1 MAIINCPDCGREISD
16 KSKTCIHCGKI
27 FVQETQ
33 IIEPEVRCTEC
44 GAVLADTDAI
54 CPNCGCPVEQKKDAE
69 GFKPEQVEAS
79 SIQNAAKPKKIVIA
93 IVAAICI
100 CIVGGVGYKIYA
112 DNKAKQEYQQAY
124 EDYVGN
130 LKKIKQVMLSGG
142 SDAED
147 LCNLTLKVWG
157 NSIFE
162 TADAETDPF
171 TRPNGYFVDD
181 FNTALQYLF
190 LDSETR
196 ETISD
201 IKENQDAVKELIKK
215 LQTPP
220 EELSNC
226 YDTVSELYS
235 AYKTLTDL
243 AINPSGNYSGFSDSK
258 RSAVSDFLESYE
270 TLDNQIPEETKDE

>member
-100 CIVGGVGYKIYA
+100 CIVGGV
-112 DNKAKQEYQQAY
+112 
-124 EDYVGN
+124 
-130 LKKIKQVMLSGG
+130 
-142 SDAED
+142 
-147 LCNLTLKVWG
+147 
-157 NSIFE
+157 
-162 TADAETDPF
+162 
-171 TRPNGYFVDD
+171 
-181 FNTALQYLF
+181 
-190 LDSETR
+190 
-196 ETISD
+196 
-201 IKENQDAVKELIKK
+201 
-215 LQTPP
+215 
-220 EELSNC
+220 
-226 YDTVSELYS
+226 
-235 AYKTLTDL
+235 
-243 AINPSGNYSGFSDSK
+243 
-258 RSAVSDFLESYE
+258 
-270 TLDNQIPEETKDE
+270 